1 MQHSPGIPHWKYGME
16 SKLSISNST
25 HHWKSTL
32 AWNVKCGVE
41 KKFSIPHTWNCNTYV
56 HTYSSLESAKLEHCG
71 ELSGIRICIFCCK
84 VRVDW
89 KWKIVERKVVA
100 FLFIYTVCCSYL
112 PGCKLAAEYLLGNFM
127 YEPCFQILY
136 IRPVTPKSSYP
147 YVHKC
152 FPSAH

>member
-41 KKFSIPHTWNCNTYV
+41 KQFSIPHTWNCNTYV
-56 HTYSSLESAKLEHCG
+56 HTYSSLENAKLEHCG

-100 FLFIYTVCCSYL
+100 LLFIYTVGRLIHGQKLLLLVL
-112 PGCKLAAEYLLGNFM
+112 PLVLLGEGGSCVN
-127 YEPCFQILY
+127 IL
-136 IRPVTPKSSYP
+136 ITLNVTLTSLRIPPWSN
-147 YVHKC
+147 
-152 FPSAH
+152 

>member
-1 MQHSPGIPHWKYGME
+1 MQLSPGIPHWKYGME

-41 KKFSIPHTWNCNTYV
+41 KQFSIPHTWNCDTYV
-56 HTYSSLESAKLEHCG
+56 HAYSSLESAKLEHCG

-89 KWKIVERKVVA
+89 KWKIAEWKVVA
-100 FLFIYTVCCSYL
+100 FLFIYTVHAHLHSW
-112 PGCKLAAEYLLGNFM
+112 LGLMTSQPNG
-127 YEPCFQILY
+127 L
-136 IRPVTPKSSYP
+136 TKKSSQGENL
-147 YVHKC
+147 
-152 FPSAH
+152 FPCN

>member
-1 MQHSPGIPHWKYGME
+1 ME

-41 KKFSIPHTWNCNTYV
+41 KHFSIPHTWNCNTYV
-56 HTYSSLESAKLEHCG
+56 HTYSSLENAELEHCG

-89 KWKIVERKVVA
+89 KWKIVEWKVVA
-100 FLFIYTVCCSYL
+100 FLSVPYTLIYTEITHFKCLKALGRLIVTKYSTFRPEVTARAGPKYAVQATFAVYL
-112 PGCKLAAEYLLGNFM
+112 VIKATIPA
-127 YEPCFQILY
+127 
-136 IRPVTPKSSYP
+136 IRN
-147 YVHKC
+147 
-152 FPSAH
+152 